1 MTFLKKVQTIS
12 IDESIARPAIV
23 RIPAL
28 IKRNITLF
36 ALSQSFTGAGMSF
49 AYGLGPLMVVGLTGS
64 ASLAGL
70 SVSLIGLSR
79 FLVSY
84 PVGKITDTY
93 GRKPGIL
100 LGLVLALIGSVTLGL
115 SQTFQSLALFVGG
128 LLIFAM
134 GMNAAQQ
141 LRVAATDMF
150 LPHMRARALGY
161 IAMGSMAGLVIAP
174 LVVSASEAFASNIG
188 ANALSLP
195 WLFLPVLILM
205 GMSLIAFI
213 HPDPKYIG
221 ENLQLYYEGY
231 VPPPRLFGK
240 DASVFR
246 VKTLLAHRPT
256 LLAIVANSAAQGNMS
271 IVMVLTSLV
280 LAHHGHGIGAIAA
293 SHTFHTAGMFAFT
306 IPLGKLA
313 DRVGSSKVM
322 LPGVAV
328 ALAGAALVTFTDHY
342 ALITLGTFLVGIGWA
357 ATNVAST
364 ALIANQT
371 ETAQRGRAIG
381 VNDSFAGG
389 MTVASALAT
398 GPLIEAYG
406 LPAAGVAAVL
416 IAVVPLALSLLPKR
430 YWPVH

>member
-1 MTFLKKVQTIS
+1 
-12 IDESIARPAIV
+12 
-23 RIPAL
+23 
-28 IKRNITLF
+28 
-36 ALSQSFTGAGMSF
+36 MSF

-84 PVGKITDTY
+84 PIGKITDTY

-115 SQTFQSLALFVGG
+115 SQTFQNLPLFVAG
-128 LLIFAM
+128 LLVFAM

-174 LVVSASEAFASNIG
+174 LIVSASETFASNIG

-195 WLFLPVLILM
+195 WLFLPALILM

-221 ENLQLYYEGY
+221 ENLPLYYKGY
-231 VPPPRLFGK
+231 VPPARSSGRG
-240 DASVFR
+240 ASVFR
-246 VKTLLAHRPT
+246 VNTLFAHRPT

-313 DRVGSSKVM
+313 DRVGYSKVM

-389 MTVASALAT
+389 MTVAAALAT

-406 LPAAGVAAVL
+406 LPAAGVAAVM
-416 IAVVPLALSLLPKR
+416 IAVVPLSLSLLPKR
-430 YWPVH
+430 HWPD

>member
-313 DRVGSSKVM
+313 DRVGYSKVM

-389 MTVASALAT
+389 MTVAAALAT
-398 GPLIEAYG
+398 GPLIEAYS